1 MIKYLKQSEIDYDK
15 WDKCIAE
22 SLNSMVY
29 AYSWYLDI
37 VAGEWDALIEDDY
50 MSVFP
55 LPYRIKLGIKY
66 VYQPVLTQQ
75 LGVFS
80 REDIDDNKTQQFVF
94 AIPKDF
100 KLIEINL
107 NSYNKLYGNKKYKV
121 ISNTNIELNLG
132 TDYESLKKA
141 YSKNLKRNINK
152 AKRNELSINNN
163 LKPETLIEL
172 FKQNKG
178 SEIDA
183 FSENDYAI
191 ILRLMYFLIGNNKA
205 EIIGTYSK
213 ENTLLCSIFIIKDS
227 KRHIFI
233 FSGLSDEGKEK
244 GAMPFIVN
252 NYIEEHTKENIIF
265 DFEGSN
271 NPSLARFFMGFGSY
285 ESIYK
290 SLRYYQMNTAL
301 KSVLKIAGKI

>member
-1 MIKYLKQSEIDYDK
+1 MIKYLKQSEINYDK

-37 VAGEWDALIEDDY
+37 VAGEWDALVEDDY
-50 MSVFP
+50 KSVFP
-55 LPYRIKLGIKY
+55 LPYRIKHGIKY
-66 VYQPVLTQQ
+66 AYQPVLTQQ

-80 REDIDDNKTQQFVF
+80 REDIDYNKIQEFIF

-107 NSYNKLYGNKKYKV
+107 NSYNKLQGNKKYKV

-152 AKRNELSINNN
+152 AKRNELTINNN
-163 LKPETLIEL
+163 LKPETLIKL

-191 ILRLMYFLIGNNKA
+191 ILRLMYFLIDKNKA
-205 EIIGTYSK
+205 EIIGAYSK
-213 ENTLLCSIFIIKDS
+213 ENTLLCSIFIIKDI

-252 NYIEEHTKENIIF
+252 NYIEEHAKDDIIF

-290 SLRYYQMNTAL
+290 SLRFYQMNVAL
-301 KSVLKIAGKI
+301 KGVLKIAGKI